1 MVPKGTVN
9 AVGVEDCRQFFD
21 HAPIPVQCLAP
32 DGTVLHANQALLDF
46 LGYAHADYVGL
57 HVSEVHADPEVVADI
72 LSVLA
77 KRDRLTD
84 CSARLQCQDGSIREV
99 LINSHAYWKGDQFAH
114 THYFIREITQEHR
127 SEVIYSKVFRIS
139 RDSMSIDT
147 LDDGRILDVNDACER
162 LTGLQRQDM
171 IGKTTLE
178 LGQWLRPE
186 DREEYVRLLR
196 RDRQREG
203 FQGRHLCQGGGSRR
217 PALGRS
223 HRVPRRTVCARRC
236 ERPHGSQAGRGGL
249 ARIGGGTAAGTQA
262 GGGGRL
268 AGGVAH
274 DFNNLLSI
282 VVGHSAMLMSGLAAQ
297 DPLRT
302 HVAAISRAAD
312 RATTLT
318 QQLLAFS
325 RRDIVRP
332 RVLNLND
339 TVTQIQQLLPRL
351 IGESIRVVITL
362 DSALANIRADPN
374 QVEHVLMNLAVNAR
388 DAMPQGGTLYL
399 ATTNT
404 VFDAAAVRAH
414 PGAQPGPYV
423 TVSVRDTGQGMDAA
437 AAAQVFEPFYTTKA
451 RGKGTGLGL
460 ATVYGIVKQAGGY
473 IDLETASGRGST
485 FTVYFPQVDAVEDPI
500 ESAPSATGPVTGTE
514 TVLVVE
520 DEDEVRALFREPG
533 LTALGYTVLTACDGP
548 SALEICGDDVSIDVV
563 LTDVVM
569 PGMSGS
575 ELSGHLT
582 ERYPGAEDDL
592 HIRVCRRHP

>member
-196 RDRQREG
+196 RDG
-203 FQGRHLCQGGGSRR
+203 
-217 PALGRS
+217 
-223 HRVPRRTVCARRC
+223 
-236 ERPHGSQAGRGGL
+236 
-249 ARIGGGTAAGTQA
+249 
-262 GGGGRL
+262 
-268 AGGVAH
+268 
-274 DFNNLLSI
+274 
-282 VVGHSAMLMSGLAAQ
+282 
-297 DPLRT
+297 
-302 HVAAISRAAD
+302 
-312 RATTLT
+312 
-318 QQLLAFS
+318 
-325 RRDIVRP
+325 
-332 RVLNLND
+332 
-339 TVTQIQQLLPRL
+339 
-351 IGESIRVVITL
+351 
-362 DSALANIRADPN
+362 
-374 QVEHVLMNLAVNAR
+374 
-388 DAMPQGGTLYL
+388 
-399 ATTNT
+399 
-404 VFDAAAVRAH
+404 
-414 PGAQPGPYV
+414 
-423 TVSVRDTGQGMDAA
+423 SVRDFKVGICVKGGVRDVLLSAE
-437 AAAQVFEPFYTTKA
+437 VIEF
-451 RGKGTGLGL
+451 RGERCVLGV
-460 ATVYGIVKQAGGY
+460 AK
-473 IDLETASGRGST
+473 D
-485 FTVYFPQVDAVEDPI
+485 
-500 ESAPSATGPVTGTE
+500 
-514 TVLVVE
+514 
-520 DEDEVRALFREPG
+520 
-533 LTALGYTVLTACDGP
+533 
-548 SALEICGDDVSIDVV
+548 
-563 LTDVVM
+563 LTDRKRAEAALHESEAELRQAHKLEVVGGW
-569 PGMSGS
+569 PAASPTISTTCSPSWSGIA
-575 ELSGHLT
+575 
-582 ERYPGAEDDL
+582 R
-592 HIRVCRRHP
+592 C